1 MIERISHGKRQAR
14 NAQDVATRAAALW
27 RAAIAF
33 TFAFTFLATVR
44 PAHADEPAPPPTA
57 PAAAPSEGPAAQSPA
72 PPASPPSPPSPEAQ
86 PPVLPTV
93 PSKTAPAPGLNTPS
107 GSWFDR
113 PALTLTIPQGSQS
126 WSITFYGFV
135 EADFISDSTR
145 SYNDAIGSALV
156 APSYTY
162 AGTVGRS
169 QFSMRN
175 TRLGF
180 TFQSPQLGN
189 LRPSALI
196 EGDFFGNQPSPPTGV
211 SETTYYDSPTFRIR
225 HAYLKLDGGIVD
237 FLAGQ
242 TYDVFGWQNYFFPC
256 SAEFL
261 GLPNQVFSRNTQL
274 RLSRT
279 FGADGPISVDVALS
293 AGRPAQRDS
302 QVPDF
307 EAGLRLSVN
316 RWKGIT
322 TPGNVRTVAAPLSI
336 GVSGVARQFKVNAF
350 LPPPTQS
357 SNSASGWGL
366 SVDALVPV
374 IPAADAND
382 RRNRLT
388 LTGSFV
394 IGTGIA
400 DLLTTGGGATFPA
413 LSNPAQQSPPPQY
426 APDVDNGLVTFD
438 AQTGILHTINWYAY
452 KAGLQYYLPVLD
464 GRLILAAN
472 YTYAHSDNLQKLF
485 LTGGADIELLGT
497 IADTSRYADV
507 NLFFDATPAIRF
519 GISGQYTEVE
529 YLPQSQ
535 LAPPQDMVR
544 DKPHNIRG
552 MGQAV
557 YVF

>member
-1 MIERISHGKRQAR
+1 MIERITPDDNRQAR
-14 NAQDVATRAAALW
+14 RQRQARSVEATTAAFVGAL
-27 RAAIAF
+27 A
-33 TFAFTFLATVR
+33 FAFASLASGG
-44 PAHADEPAPPPTA
+44 PARAEESAPPP
-57 PAAAPSEGPAAQSPA
+57 PA
-72 PPASPPSPPSPEAQ
+72 PPAAPAEVSAPPPAPPAPAPASEAQ
-86 PPVLPTV
+86 PPVLPNV
-93 PSKTAPAPGLNTPS
+93 PSETAPAPGANTPT

-113 PALTLTIPQGSQS
+113 PALTLTVPQASQS

-135 EADFISDSTR
+135 EADYIGDSTR
-145 SYNDAIGSALV
+145 SYGDAIGSALV
-156 APSYTY
+156 ARSDTY
-162 AGTVGRS
+162 QGTVGRS

-211 SETTYYDSPTFRIR
+211 SETTYFDSPTFRIR
-225 HAYLKLDGGIVD
+225 HAYLKLDGGFLD
-237 FLAGQ
+237 LLAGQ

-279 FGADGPISVDVALS
+279 FGADGPISVDIAVS

-302 QVPDF
+302 QIPDF
-307 EAGLRLSVN
+307 EAGVRLSVN
-316 RWKGIT
+316 GWKGIT
-322 TPGNVRTVAAPLSI
+322 TPGNVRTVAAPMSI
-336 GVSGVARQFKVNAF
+336 GVSGIARQFKVDAF

-357 SNSASGWGL
+357 SNSVSGWGL
-366 SVDALVPV
+366 SVDALLPV

-400 DLLTTGGGATFPA
+400 DLLTTGGGAAFPT
-413 LSNPAQQSPPPQY
+413 LYNPQQQSPPPQY

-438 AQTGILHTINWYAY
+438 MRTGLLHTINWWAF

-464 GRLILAAN
+464 GRFIFAAN
-472 YTYAHSDNLQKLF
+472 YTQSHSDNMSKLF
-485 LTGGADIELLGT
+485 LRLGAEIELLDRV
-497 IADTSRYADV
+497 ADTSRYADG

-519 GISGQYTEVE
+519 GISGQYTQVH
-529 YLPQSQ
+529 YLDGNQ
-535 LAPPQDMVR
+535 
-544 DKPHNIRG
+544 PHNVRG

>member
-1 MIERISHGKRQAR
+1 MIDRTTTDENRTAR
-14 NAQDVATRAAALW
+14 TTVAL
-27 RAAIAF
+27 
-33 TFAFTFLATVR
+33 LATALALAMAAR
-44 PAHADEPAPPPTA
+44 PARAADEPPPPPATEGGPADA
-57 PAAAPSEGPAAQSPA
+57 PAGA
-72 PPASPPSPPSPEAQ
+72 PPAATPPPADAA
-86 PPVLPTV
+86 PPVLPVV
-93 PSKTAPAPGLNTPS
+93 PTPTAPAPGANAPT

-113 PALTLTIPQGSQS
+113 PALTLTIPQGSRK
-126 WSITFYGFV
+126 WSVTFYGFV
-135 EADFISDSTR
+135 EADYIGDSTR

-156 APSYTY
+156 AHSYTY
-162 AGTVGRS
+162 DGTVGRT

-175 TRLGF
+175 TRIGLA
-180 TFQSPQLGN
+180 FQSPEVGSV
-189 LRPSALI
+189 RPSALI
-196 EGDFFGNQPSPPTGV
+196 EGDFFGSQPSPPTGV
-211 SETTYYDSPTFRIR
+211 SETTFYDSPTFRIR
-225 HAYLKLDGGIVD
+225 HAYLKLDGGLVD
-237 FLAGQ
+237 VLAGQ

-279 FGADGPISVDVALS
+279 FGADGPISVDIAAS

-302 QVPDF
+302 QIPDL

-316 RWKGIT
+316 GWKGIT

-336 GVSGVARQFKVNAF
+336 GVSGISRQFKANAF

-357 SNSASGWGL
+357 SNSISGWGV
-366 SVDALVPV
+366 SVDALIPV

-394 IGTGIA
+394 TGAGIA

-413 LSNPAQQSPPPQY
+413 LLNPAQQSPPPQY
-426 APDVDNGLVTFD
+426 APDIDNGLVTFD
-438 AQTGILHTINWYAY
+438 VQTGVLHAINWYAY

-464 GRLILAAN
+464 GRLLFAAN
-472 YTYAHSDNLQKLF
+472 YTYSHSNNLHQLF
-485 LTGGADIELLGT
+485 KTGGADIELLGT
-497 IADTSRYADV
+497 IADTSRYADA
-507 NLFFDATPAIRF
+507 NLFWDATPAVRF
-519 GISGQYTEVE
+519 GISGQYTQVY

-535 LAPPQDMVR
+535 LAGSAALEQ

>member
-1 MIERISHGKRQAR
+1 MIERTTPDENRQAR
-14 NAQDVATRAAALW
+14 KARSARTVGAPVALVAATLTC
-27 RAAIAF
+27 AF
-33 TFAFTFLATVR
+33 SFAATVR
-44 PAHADEPAPPPTA
+44 PARAEEPAPPPTA
-57 PAAAPSEGPAAQSPA
+57 PEAAPAEAPATPPPPPPA
-72 PPASPPSPPSPEAQ
+72 PPPPSDAQ
-86 PPVLPTV
+86 PPVLPNV
-93 PSKTAPAPGLNTPS
+93 PSETAPAPGAIMPT

-113 PALTLTIPQGSQS
+113 PALTLTIPQGSQK
-126 WSITFYGFV
+126 WSVTFYGFV
-135 EADFISDSTR
+135 EADFITDSTR

-162 AGTVGRS
+162 DGTVGRS

-175 TRLGF
+175 TRIGLA
-180 TFQSPQLGN
+180 FQSPQIGN

-211 SETTYYDSPTFRIR
+211 SESTFYDSPTFRIR
-225 HAYLKLDGGIVD
+225 HAYLKLDGGVVD

-242 TYDVFGWQNYFFPC
+242 TYDLFGWQNYFFPA

-279 FGADGPISVDVALS
+279 FGADGPISVDVAVS

-302 QVPDF
+302 QIPDF

-316 RWKGIT
+316 GWKGIT
-322 TPGNVRTVAAPLSI
+322 TPGNVRTVAAPLSL
-336 GVSGVARQFKVNAF
+336 GVSGIARQFKVNAF

-357 SNSASGWGL
+357 SNSVSGWGL
-366 SVDALVPV
+366 SIDALVPV

-413 LSNPAQQSPPPQY
+413 LQNPAQQSPPPQY

-438 AQTGILHTINWYAY
+438 VQTGILHTINWYAY

-464 GRLILAAN
+464 GRFLFAAN
-472 YTYAHSDNLQKLF
+472 YTYAHSNNLNKLF
-485 LTGGADIELLGT
+485 FGGGADIELLGT
-497 IADTSRYADV
+497 IADTSRYADA

-535 LAPPQDMVR
+535 LAPPQNMVS
-544 DKPHNIRG
+544 DKPHNLRG

>member
-1 MIERISHGKRQAR
+1 MIERITPDDSRLAR
-14 NAQDVATRAAALW
+14 SARYVQMTTAALV
-27 RAAIAF
+27 AA
-33 TFAFTFLATVR
+33 TFFATVR
-44 PAHADEPAPPPTA
+44 PARAEEPAPPPA
-57 PAAAPSEGPAAQSPA
+57 PAAAPAEAPA
-72 PPASPPSPPSPEAQ
+72 PPPPATPPPPQSSEAQ
-86 PPVLPTV
+86 PPVVPNV
-93 PSKTAPAPGLNTPS
+93 PSESAPAPGANTPT

-113 PALTLTIPQGSQS
+113 PALTLSVPQGSQS

-145 SYNDAIGSALV
+145 SYNDAIGSSLV
-156 APSYTY
+156 APTYTY
-162 AGTVGRS
+162 AGKVGRS

-175 TRLGF
+175 TRIGF
-180 TFQSPQLGN
+180 ALQSPQLGN

-211 SETTYYDSPTFRIR
+211 SEMTYYDSPTFRIR
-225 HAYLKLDGGIVD
+225 HAYLKLDGGFVD
-237 FLAGQ
+237 LLAGQ
-242 TYDVFGWQNYFFPC
+242 TYDVFGWQNYFFPA

-279 FGADGPISVDVALS
+279 FGADGPVSVDVAVS

-302 QVPDF
+302 QIPDF

-316 RWKGIT
+316 GWKGIT

-336 GVSGVARQFKVNAF
+336 GVSGIVRQFKVNAF

-357 SNSASGWGL
+357 SNSVSGWGL
-366 SVDALVPV
+366 SIDALLPI

-388 LTGSFV
+388 LTASFV

-426 APDVDNGLVTFD
+426 APNVDNGLVTFD
-438 AQTGILHTINWYAY
+438 VQTGILHTIDWYAY

-464 GRLILAAN
+464 GRFLFAAN
-472 YTYAHSDNLQKLF
+472 YTYAHSNNLSKLF
-485 LTGGADIELLGT
+485 FGGGADIELLGT
-497 IADTSRYADV
+497 IADTSRYADA

-535 LAPPQDMVR
+535 LAPPQNMVS

>member
-1 MIERISHGKRQAR
+1 MIDRKTPDENRTAR
-14 NAQDVATRAAALW
+14 TTVAFLATALALATATRPARAQDVPTP
-27 RAAIAF
+27 
-33 TFAFTFLATVR
+33 R
-44 PAHADEPAPPPTA
+44 PPAEGAPAEGAPAEVPTAAPPAATPP
-57 PAAAPSEGPAAQSPA
+57 PAEAAPSSIPAVPTPA
-72 PPASPPSPPSPEAQ
+72 
-86 PPVLPTV
+86 
-93 PSKTAPAPGLNTPS
+93 APAPGANTPT

-113 PALTLTIPQGSQS
+113 PPLTLTIPQGSQK
-126 WSITFYGFV
+126 WSVTFYGFV
-135 EADFISDSTR
+135 EADYIGDSTR

-162 AGTVGRS
+162 AGTVGRT

-175 TRLGF
+175 TRIGLA
-180 TFQSPQLGN
+180 FQSPQIGD

-196 EGDFFGNQPSPPTGV
+196 EGDFFGSQPSPPTGV
-211 SETTYYDSPTFRIR
+211 SEATYYDSPTFRIR
-225 HAYLKLDGGIVD
+225 HAYLKLDGGPVD

-242 TYDVFGWQNYFFPC
+242 TYDVFGWQNYFFPA

-261 GLPNQVFSRNTQL
+261 GLPNQVFSRNTQV

-279 FGADGPISVDVALS
+279 FGADGPISVDIAVEA
-293 AGRPAQRDS
+293 ARPAQRDA
-302 QVPDF
+302 QVPDL

-316 RWKGIT
+316 GWKGIT

-336 GVSGVARQFKVNAF
+336 GVSGISRQFKVDAF
-350 LPPPTQS
+350 LPPPTQK
-357 SNSASGWGL
+357 SNSVSGWGV
-366 SVDALVPV
+366 SIDALLPV

-413 LSNPAQQSPPPQY
+413 LFNPAQQSPPPQY

-438 AQTGILHTINWYAY
+438 VQTGILHTINWYAY

-464 GRLILAAN
+464 GRLLFAAN
-472 YTYAHSDNLQKLF
+472 YTYSHSNNLHQLF
-485 LTGGADIELLGT
+485 FVGGAEIGLLGT
-497 IADTSRYADV
+497 IADTSRYADA
-507 NLFFDATPAIRF
+507 NLFWDATPAVRF
-519 GISGQYTEVE
+519 GISGQYTQVY
-529 YLPQSQ
+529 YLPEPEVAGASA
-535 LAPPQDMVR
+535 LTEDR
-544 DKPHNIRG
+544 PHNIRG